1 MRMIFYN
8 KPNNLPSQ
16 PEKDPK
22 EEPLYR
28 YDYQRD
34 IFVPVSQMAQ
44 SKPDKGQI
52 GYTAVLQE
60 SDDTDYVE
68 EGEKFLHMLQEE
80 FQEMPET
87 WKQYDKTSAGR
98 QAIVDMEYKEFKQ
111 ALTTK
116 KMPKITKE
124 LMHLIGACFY
134 LYKGLENE

>member
-8 KPNNLPSQ
+8 KPNNIPAKSESDQ
-16 PEKDPK
+16 QDEVF
-22 EEPLYR
+22 YR
-28 YDYQRD
+28 YDYNRD
-34 IFVPVSQMAQ
+34 IFIPVSQAVRNK
-44 SKPDKGQI
+44 SEKGQI
-52 GYTAVLQE
+52 GYTAAMQE

-134 LYKGLENE
+134 LYKGLEDE